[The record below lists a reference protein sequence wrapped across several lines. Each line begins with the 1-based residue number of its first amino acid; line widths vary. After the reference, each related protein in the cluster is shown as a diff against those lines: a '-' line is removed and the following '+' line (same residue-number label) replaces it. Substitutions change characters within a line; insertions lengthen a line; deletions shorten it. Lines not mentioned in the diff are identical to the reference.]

1 MVDKDVLHPSNKVV
15 LITMIILNSSP
26 PSLINTVFFYVLNP
40 YLFLSNYVIIVG
52 IEKNNNCLCYGIY
65 AN

>member
-1 MVDKDVLHPSNKVV
+1 MNPPPL
-15 LITMIILNSSP
+15 P

-52 IEKNNNCLCYGIY
+52 IEKKKSMLWYLCELKLSILFKINGSIEEHL
-65 AN
+65 

>member
-1 MVDKDVLHPSNKVV
+1 
-15 LITMIILNSSP
+15 MIILNSSP

-52 IEKNNNCLCYGIY
+52 IEKKKSMLWYLCELKLSILFKINGSIEEHL
-65 AN
+65 

>member
-1 MVDKDVLHPSNKVV
+1 MNPPP
-15 LITMIILNSSP
+15 P

-52 IEKNNNCLCYGIY
+52 NAKKTPQLSMLWYLCELKLSLLFKINGSIQVHL
-65 AN
+65 